1 MIKNLS
7 ELKPYK
13 SLLLARVQ
21 SSVPVTGIVDDLL
34 KDLAELFSLEND
46 EPRTLIS
53 QAGEVRVGEL
63 VAGYLHYSE
72 ETPTPWTVNRNI
84 VDQINH
90 LVLVCR
96 RNRHVAIYLSDTS
109 WRSAIAKQFG
119 KTGTKGLSILQKIEP
134 GLLNAAFIKGAAR
147 TLWLS
152 GAHART
158 SIKADN
164 KILSGIE

>member
-1 MIKNLS
+1 MIKKLS

-21 SSVPVTGIVDDLL
+21 SSAPVKNIIDNLLEDL
-34 KDLAELFSLEND
+34 KELLSLGND
-46 EPRTLIS
+46 GPRTLVS
-53 QAGEVRVGEL
+53 VVNETNSGEL
-63 VAGYLHYSE
+63 AVGYLHYAE
-72 ETPTPWTVNRNI
+72 ETPSAWTLNRNV

-109 WRSAIAKQFG
+109 WRSAIVKKFG
-119 KTGTKGLSILQKIEP
+119 KTGTKALSVLLKIGP
-134 GLLNAAFIKGAAR
+134 GLLNAAFVKGAAR

-164 KILSGIE
+164 KFFPV